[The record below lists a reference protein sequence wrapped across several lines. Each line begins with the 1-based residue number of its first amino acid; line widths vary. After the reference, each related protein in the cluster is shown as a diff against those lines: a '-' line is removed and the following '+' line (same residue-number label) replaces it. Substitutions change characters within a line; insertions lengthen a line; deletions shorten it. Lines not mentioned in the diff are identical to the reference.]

1 MPTTHSTVPNRQLH
15 RQLRPRL
22 PARRDLLA
30 LRIGDLWG
38 FFVAQDLA
46 FWAMCFYL
54 VVEYIR
60 PQQLM
65 GPVSGWPLGQ
75 IGLALAIGGYALS
88 GAPGAGFKGIGTW
101 LLLLFTLVIT
111 ASSFTAFSPEASFAK
126 IRVWYSWVVIY
137 FLIINV
143 VNSKNRFKF
152 YILLWLMCHYYM
164 SQGGAKQ
171 FAGRGFTFASWG
183 IIGAPGW
190 FENSGEFGIAM
201 CMMFAVSW
209 HYYVASKDHLTR
221 WRKLFVLGMPVTAA
235 LGVLGSSS
243 RGAMLGLAAIGVC
256 VLVRNKIN
264 AKAIL
269 LVALVAGASWFVIPE
284 EQKARFSN
292 AGDDGTSVSRKVY
305 WKNGLIMARSHP
317 LLGIGYEN
325 WLVFY
330 RLYFVDSEA
339 SLESNVRTIQVAH
352 NIFIQCMAE
361 LGYTGLFVFI
371 LLILATVAI
380 NYNTRVL
387 AKAGHD
393 PPDSFVIHMSYALDE
408 AMWAYLVSGFFVTVL
423 YYPFFWINLAFV
435 VALNAIVKRERSIGK
450 ARAGRMPPVRGR
462 GAIHEAVLTH

>member
-1 MPTTHSTVPNRQLH
+1 MTTTHSIVPKRQL
-15 RQLRPRL
+15 QPRL

-164 SQGGAKQ
+164 
-171 FAGRGFTFASWG
+171 
-183 IIGAPGW
+183 
-190 FENSGEFGIAM
+190 
-201 CMMFAVSW
+201 
-209 HYYVASKDHLTR
+209 ASKDHLTR

-264 AKAIL
+264 AKGIL

-305 WKNGLIMARSHP
+305 WKNGLEMARTHP

-339 SLESNVRTIQVAH
+339 SVESNVRTIQVAH

-361 LGYTGLFVFI
+361 LGYIGLFVFI

-435 VALNAIVKRERSIGK
+435 VALNAIVKRERLKGK
-450 ARAGRMPPVRGR
+450 ARAGRMAPVRAR
-462 GAIHEAVLTH
+462 GAIRESALAH